1 MTYQD
6 EELVRKVQANIG
18 QSRDIIGYMLN
29 RHGEP
34 LTEDERK
41 KLNECQTHLC
51 MASKELLKD

>member
-6 EELVRKVQANIG
+6 EELVRKIQANIS

-41 KLNECQTHLC
+41 KLNECQSHLC
-51 MASKELLKD
+51 MASKEL